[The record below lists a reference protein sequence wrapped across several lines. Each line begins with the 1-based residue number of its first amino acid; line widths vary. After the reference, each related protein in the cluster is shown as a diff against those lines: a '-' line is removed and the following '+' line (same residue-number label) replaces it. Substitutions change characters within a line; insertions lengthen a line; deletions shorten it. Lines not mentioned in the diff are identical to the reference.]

1 MIEEENTL
9 YLNTKTLKERG
20 PLKKSKGKEKAIE
33 VEDWLPKKIRMQ
45 TKINRGR
52 IYENARIDLNI
63 ATHNINGLKTNNQKI
78 ETLREWMTD
87 NRLDIVGLAETNIS
101 EREGRFLTQNIKN
114 YKSFWS
120 NADLNKKKGSGVGLL
135 VNQQWEKHLGQ
146 IERTNEYM
154 IMATFMFKQ
163 LEIIIMVVYLP
174 PNDKEKR
181 KVVQK
186 AVIDKYIQR

>member
-63 ATHNINGLKTNNQKI
+63 ATHNINRLKTNNQKI
-78 ETLREWMTD
+78 ETL
-87 NRLDIVGLAETNIS
+87 
-101 EREGRFLTQNIKN
+101 
-114 YKSFWS
+114 
-120 NADLNKKKGSGVGLL
+120 
-135 VNQQWEKHLGQ
+135 
-146 IERTNEYM
+146 
-154 IMATFMFKQ
+154 
-163 LEIIIMVVYLP
+163 
-174 PNDKEKR
+174 
-181 KVVQK
+181 
-186 AVIDKYIQR
+186 